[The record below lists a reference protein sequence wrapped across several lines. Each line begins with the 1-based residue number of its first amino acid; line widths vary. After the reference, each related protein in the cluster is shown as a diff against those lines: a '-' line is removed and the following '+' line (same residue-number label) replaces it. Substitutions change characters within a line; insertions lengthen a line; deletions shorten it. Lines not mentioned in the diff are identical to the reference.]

1 MKRVT
6 RIFALLFL
14 GAIIGLPLGF
24 YVVQHK
30 FIDKEKAMG
39 MVFEEGLVDDY
50 AKKEF
55 IYADPQNAREALTYA
70 IKIHRGMQGESTL
83 SGWAEKSDLG
93 WCYGELS
100 LIEEST
106 GNANLA
112 KDYMSQAQQILK
124 ELGLKDSSESRIREI
139 LGRKTISN
147 QPLSVETR

>member
-1 MKRVT
+1 
-6 RIFALLFL
+6 
-14 GAIIGLPLGF
+14 
-24 YVVQHK
+24 
-30 FIDKEKAMG
+30 
-39 MVFEEGLVDDY
+39 
-50 AKKEF
+50 
-55 IYADPQNAREALTYA
+55 
-70 IKIHRGMQGESTL
+70 
-83 SGWAEKSDLG
+83 LG